1 MTDQRLERIVGQL
14 LRTGVLMAAAVVLAG
29 GVWWLAE
36 VGSHVPTYQR
46 FSLEQ
51 PELRNFPALLRS
63 IAHPSP
69 DTVIQ
74 LGLLILI
81 ATPIAR
87 VVMAMAGFAL
97 ERDHTYVAVCVVVL
111 VVLIYSL
118 VLPFGAGESPHSTP
132 SHSTGLRNVPMP
144 SISTST
150 TSPAESGF
158 VAPGVPVKMRSPG
171 SNVTHRLIQLT
182 MVAQSK
188 IKSAVRSF

>member
-14 LRTGVLMAAAVVLAG
+14 LRTGVLMAAAVVLVG
-29 GVWWLAE
+29 GAWWLAE
-36 VGSHVPTYQR
+36 FGSHLPAYQR
-46 FSLEQ
+46 FTMEQ
-51 PELRNFPALLRS
+51 PELRHFPALLRS
-63 IAHPSP
+63 AAHPRP

-87 VVMAMAGFAL
+87 VLMALLGFAL

-118 VLPFGAGESPHSTP
+118 VLPFGAGES
-132 SHSTGLRNVPMP
+132 SHSTSSHSTRLRKVPMP

-150 TSPAESGF
+150 TSPAESGL

-171 SNVTHRLIQLT
+171 SNVTQRLIQFT